1 MNVVDSSAWMCWIAD
16 DRNAK
21 HFEAPILD
29 IDKLLVPAV
38 TLTEVFKSM
47 MRQTGEGG
55 AFQAVTQMN
64 LGRVVPLDSA
74 LAIEAALCGLTLKLP
89 LADSI
94 IYATARKFD
103 ATLWTRDADFK
114 GLPGVKFFP

>member
-1 MNVVDSSAWMCWIAD
+1 MCWIAD
-16 DRNAK
+16 DPNAQ

-29 IDKLLVPAV
+29 LDHLLVPAV

-47 MRQTGEGG
+47 MRQTDEGS

-64 LGRVVPLDSA
+64 LGRIVPLDGA
-74 LAIEAALCGLTLKLP
+74 LAIEAAHCGLALKLP

-94 IYATARKFD
+94 IYATALKFD
-103 ATLWTRDADFK
+103 ATLWTQDADFK
-114 GLPGVKFFP
+114 DLPGVRYFPQAKG